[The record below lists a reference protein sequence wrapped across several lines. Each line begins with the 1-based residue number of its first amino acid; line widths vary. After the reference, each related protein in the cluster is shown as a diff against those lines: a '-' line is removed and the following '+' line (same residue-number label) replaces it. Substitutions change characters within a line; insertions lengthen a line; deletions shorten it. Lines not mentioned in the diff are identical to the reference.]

1 MKKFILALVVL
12 FAANVGCKKASNDG
26 GNICACSPI
35 VGPSLHLVIKN
46 SAGQDL
52 LDDKTTG
59 GLTKDKIDLYR
70 KDAAGNIV
78 KIYFGIQPPFQYGE
92 QKFPFYQLFTSDF
105 GFLQSANNIAYLKL
119 DDKLYELSIQLGT
132 NSSRV
137 DKLFIDKKET
147 EKDTGAVN
155 SYVSVFYFTR

>member
-12 FAANVGCKKASNDG
+12 FAVNIGCKKASNNG

-35 VGPSLHLVIKN
+35 IGPSIHLVIKN

-52 LDDKTTG
+52 LDEKTVG
-59 GLTKDKIDLYR
+59 GFTKDKIDLYR

-78 KIYFGIQPPFQYGE
+78 KMYFGIQPPFQYGD
-92 QKFPFYQLFTSDF
+92 QKFAFYQLVTSDISY
-105 GFLQSANNIAYLKL
+105 LQSANNTAYLKL

-132 NSSRV
+132 SSSRV
-137 DKLFIDKKET
+137 EKVFIDKKET
-147 EKDTGAVN
+147 DKDTGAVN
-155 SYVSVFYFTR
+155 NYVSIFYFTR